1 LASVPPWKKLK
12 ARNNMSDAVNTRV
25 CQRIERLFEKAKQ
38 ISKVKFG
45 SEEPFASALK
55 KQHDKVMA
63 ERPKK
68 RG

>member
-1 LASVPPWKKLK
+1 
-12 ARNNMSDAVNTRV
+12 MSDAVNTRV